1 MKTFKILQYN
11 ITCILHINSSN
22 RMFCSIHDFTFLMKD
37 TNIKEQ
43 VSLDSWEKKKLFGCA
58 IFSKMF
64 YVAYAINRTGKLIC
78 LYTCPQLFVSEYMAS
93 KKKFFSITIWS
104 THEACMNKNQ
114 TSTRHQNTERMF
126 GTKFKTIKYN

>member
-1 MKTFKILQYN
+1 MQYN

-37 TNIKEQ
+37 TKIKEQ
-43 VSLDSWEKKKLFGCA
+43 VPLDSWEKEKLLVVQFLVKCFMLPMQSITLA
-58 IFSKMF
+58 NWFACIP
-64 YVAYAINRTGKLIC
+64 AC

-93 KKKFFSITIWS
+93 MKKFFLITIWS

-114 TSTRHQNTERMF
+114 TFTRHQNTERMF